1 MGTASCPHCSPLGMV
16 VPGLGKL
23 SLRSSRAQRPGHF
36 PGTPHSPPA
45 PPRVL
50 FRVLPSQFCLRFL
63 MPVLSPPLNT
73 GPPVSHGA
81 WHRAGT
87 ASRNKA
93 GWEAWRSGV
102 PASCVRCVVCYQV
115 CSASCRT
122 WRQVCQLSLGSS
134 HGVPKEQAVAAE
146 GKLVDA
152 SG

>member
-1 MGTASCPHCSPLGMV
+1 MSSLLPSGYGCPWLGQAVSAVLQSPATWA
-16 VPGLGKL
+16 L
-23 SLRSSRAQRPGHF
+23 SWH
-36 PGTPHSPPA
+36 PHSPPA

-63 MPVLSPPLNT
+63 MPLLSPPLST

-122 WRQVCQLSLGSS
+122 WKQVCQLSLGSS